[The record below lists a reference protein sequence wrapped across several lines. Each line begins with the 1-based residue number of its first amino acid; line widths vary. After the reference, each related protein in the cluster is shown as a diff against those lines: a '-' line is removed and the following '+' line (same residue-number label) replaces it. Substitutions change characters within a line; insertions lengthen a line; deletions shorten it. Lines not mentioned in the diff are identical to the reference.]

1 MKDENSINIVTDSN
15 FHRCVIES
23 IKPVVVLFE
32 KSYWGLAQVMRTILE
47 RLSVKHMGQI
57 KFYRY
62 NLDNDSNIA
71 SYYQIEDSPTVLFF
85 KSGSLIMKTG
95 IKSINETEEIL
106 THMINEEN

>member
-1 MKDENSINIVTDSN
+1 MNDDNSINIVTDAN
-15 FHRCVIES
+15 FHSCVIGS

-47 RLSVKHMGQI
+47 RLSVKHIGQI
-57 KFYRY
+57 EFYRY
-62 NLDNDSNIA
+62 NLDTDSNIA

-106 THMINEEN
+106 ANMINEEN